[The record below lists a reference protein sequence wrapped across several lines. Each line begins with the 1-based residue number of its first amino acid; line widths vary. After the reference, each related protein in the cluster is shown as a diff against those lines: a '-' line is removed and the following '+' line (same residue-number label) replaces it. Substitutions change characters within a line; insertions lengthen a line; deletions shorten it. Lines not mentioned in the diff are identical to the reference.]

1 MLARLR
7 PTLLPLAA
15 ALALAAGTVLSA
27 GRIIDGMRGTSA
39 YEVTWVPRGE
49 ALRAFSPSLR
59 LSFANYYWLSTVQYI
74 GDRQAQALHFP
85 KLFPLV
91 DLVTDLDPG
100 HGYAYQSAGIVL
112 SSEGRLDE
120 SDRLLKKGMEKGPN
134 WWSFPFYIAF
144 NHYFYRGD
152 YAEGARWA
160 EIAARTPGASPNIS
174 HLALSLNVKSG
185 ATDHAVE
192 FLSELRKVAKDET
205 TAAALEEQYRLAL
218 LQREFRRLDAAVEAY
233 QAATGRTPSR
243 FEELLAAGHLDR
255 LPGPDPFGGRFEL
268 RDGVVHATG
277 RDQRIKTGKEIPAF
291 LRRPDPAAPP
301 PPHTPP
307 APPGVTAP

>member
-1 MLARLR
+1 MRARLL
-7 PTLLPLAA
+7 PTILPLAA
-15 ALALAAGTVLSA
+15 AFALAGATTLAAGRILA
-27 GRIIDGMRGTSA
+27 GMEDPAA

-49 ALRAFSPSLR
+49 ALRALSRPIR
-59 LSFANYYWLSTVQYI
+59 LSFGNYYWLSTVQYV
-74 GDRQAQALHFP
+74 GDARASASRYP

-100 HGYAYQSAGIVL
+100 HGYAYQSAGILL
-112 SSEGRLDE
+112 STLGRLDE
-120 SDRLLKKGMEKGPN
+120 SDRILRKGIERGPN

-152 YAEGARWA
+152 LAEGARWA

-185 ATDHAVE
+185 ATDRAIE
-192 FLSELRKVAKDET
+192 FVAELRKVAKDEA
-205 TAAALEEQYRLAL
+205 TARALDEQYHLAL
-218 LQREFRRLDAAVEAY
+218 LQQEFRRLDAAVAAY
-233 QAATGRTPSR
+233 RAATGRAPAR
-243 FEELLAAGHLDR
+243 FEELVAAGALDR

-277 RDQRIKTGKEIPAF
+277 RDQRIRAAKDTPAL
-291 LRRPDPAAPP
+291 LRRADPSSP
-301 PPHTPP
+301 PP
-307 APPGVTAP
+307 APVPQGAPAP